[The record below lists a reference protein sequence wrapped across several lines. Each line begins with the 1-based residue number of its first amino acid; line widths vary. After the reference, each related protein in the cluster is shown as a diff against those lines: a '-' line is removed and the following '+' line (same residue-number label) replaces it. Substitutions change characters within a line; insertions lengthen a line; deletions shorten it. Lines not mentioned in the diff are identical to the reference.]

1 MNFGIRTLATE
12 KFTRLDKPRSRVL
25 IAGHW
30 ARSSAGERSPH
41 TREAAGSNPAAPT
54 IGRRKSG
61 AGPAPSPMAAE
72 RPQPTERKTGR
83 CLPPDRDDGA
93 KRRDRTAGDCCDAHP
108 AAVEACLERGRDP
121 LREQYAPP
129 ERRGIGRRR
138 SGKRPAHAEPCRGI
152 FGEPARRPAR
162 PRAPG
167 DLERA
172 GASGGQRLPLC
183 SRLEQRRPGGADE
196 GGRST
201 VRRLALRSGR
211 RRQAALRHGG
221 VDEFATMIR
230 RAVVHTEGGQAAA
243 IRLHSNIVGAP
254 HLIGTVAA
262 RSNTS

>member
-61 AGPAPSPMAAE
+61 AGLLRPLLPWPPE
-72 RPQPTERKTGR
+72 RPQPTWPNG
-83 CLPPDRDDGA
+83 
-93 KRRDRTAGDCCDAHP
+93 KRVGVFRPIETMARNGDCCDAHP

-121 LREQYAPP
+121 LWEQYAPP
-129 ERRGIGRRR
+129 ERRGIERRR
-138 SGKRPAHAEPCRGI
+138 TGKRPAHAGSCRGV

-183 SRLEQRRPGGADE
+183 SRLGHRRPAGADE

-254 HLIGTVAA
+254 HLIGAVAA